1 MKKLNDTVVTP
12 PAASVPAEAAL
23 RREVFSVARLREYG
37 QTYGTFGALI
47 LLIIFNLIVTPHFLS
62 TQTLSTN
69 LYQVAETIILAMG
82 MTLVIATGGIDLS
95 VGAVMAIAGSIAA
108 LIFVG
113 RIFSFT
119 GPISYV
125 IAIAVALL
133 IAAVCGLFN
142 GILVTV
148 FRIQP
153 IVATLILYIAGR
165 GIAEVLVNG
174 VVDFSNKTF
183 QFIGSGTVLGIPFQ
197 VLVMIIVALFFV
209 WLVRGTIFGRQV
221 VATGGNEPAARLA
234 GIPVARVKLSVYI
247 IMGILA
253 GIAGIFYIS
262 NNSAADPGSIGLGME
277 LDAIAA
283 VAVGGS
289 SLLGGQAN
297 IVGTF
302 VGAIFIQLLTFSLT
316 ANNVSADISKVVEA
330 LLIIVAV
337 YLQTQRKAA

>member
-1 MKKLNDTVVTP
+1 MAKLNDDVATSPPTPVVARQPLTL
-12 PAASVPAEAAL
+12 E
-23 RREVFSVARLREYG
+23 RLREYG

-47 LLIIFNLIVTPHFLS
+47 LLIIFNIFITPHFLS

-69 LYQVAETIILAMG
+69 LYQVAETVILAMG

-95 VGAVMAIAGSIAA
+95 VGSVMSIAGSIAA

-113 RIFSFT
+113 RIFSLT

-125 IAIAVALL
+125 VAIFAAIFVAAL
-133 IAAVCGLFN
+133 CGLFN
-142 GILVTV
+142 GVLVTA

-174 VVDFSNKTF
+174 VVDFSNPTF
-183 QFIGSGTVLGIPFQ
+183 RFIGTGTILGIPFQ
-197 VLVMIIVALFFV
+197 VLVMLIIVFFFI
-209 WLVRGTIFGRQV
+209 WLVRSTIFGRQV
-221 VATGGNEPAARLA
+221 VATGGNGPAARLA
-234 GIPVARVKLSVYI
+234 GIPVARIKLAVYI
-247 IMGILA
+247 ILGTLA
-253 GIAGIFYIS
+253 GIAGVFYIS
-262 NNSAADPGSIGLGME
+262 NNSSADPGGIGLGME
-277 LDAIAA
+277 LNAIAA

-302 VGAIFIQLLTFSLT
+302 IGAVFIQLLTSTLT
-316 ANNVSADISKVVEA
+316 ANNVSADISRVVEA
-330 LLIIVAV
+330 LLIILAV
-337 YLQTQRKAA
+337 YLQTQRKSS

>member
-1 MKKLNDTVVTP
+1 MAKINDDIVTSP
-12 PAASVPAEAAL
+12 PSPVAV
-23 RREVFSVARLREYG
+23 REPFTLSRLRGYG
-37 QTYGTFGALI
+37 QTYGTLGALI
-47 LLIIFNLIVTPHFLS
+47 LLIIFNIFITPHFLS
-62 TQTLSTN
+62 VQTLTTN
-69 LYQVAETIILAMG
+69 LYQVAEIVIVAMG

-95 VGAVMAIAGSIAA
+95 VGSVMSIAGSVAA

-113 RIFSFT
+113 RIFSLT

-125 IAIAVALL
+125 VAILAALL
-133 IAAVCGLFN
+133 IAALCGLFN
-142 GILVTV
+142 GILVTA

-174 VVDFSNKTF
+174 VVDFSNPTF
-183 QFIGSGTVLGIPFQ
+183 QFIGAGTILGIPFQ
-197 VLVMIIVALFFV
+197 VVVMVLIVIFFI
-209 WLVRGTIFGRQV
+209 WLVRSTIFGRQV

-247 IMGILA
+247 ILGFLA
-253 GIAGIFYIS
+253 GIAGVFYIS
-262 NNSAADPGSIGLGME
+262 NNSSADPGGIGLGME
-277 LDAIAA
+277 LNAIAA

-302 VGAIFIQLLTFSLT
+302 IGAVFIQLLTSTLT
-316 ANNVSADISKVVEA
+316 ANNVSADISRVVEA
-330 LLIIVAV
+330 LLIILAV
-337 YLQTQRKAA
+337 YLQTQRKSS

>member
-1 MKKLNDTVVTP
+1 MKKLNDTVITP
-12 PAASVPAEAAL
+12 PPTSTAPEAI
-23 RREVFSVARLREYG
+23 RRELFSFGRLSEYG

-47 LLIIFNLIVTPHFLS
+47 LLIIFNIIVTPHFLS
-62 TQTLSTN
+62 AQTLSTN
-69 LYQVAETIILAMG
+69 LYQVALTVILAMG

-95 VGAVMAIAGSIAA
+95 IGAVMSIAGSIAA

-113 RIFSFT
+113 RIFSLS

-125 IAIAVALL
+125 VAIAAALL
-133 IAAVCGLFN
+133 IAAFCGLFN

-174 VVDFSNKTF
+174 VVDFSNPTF
-183 QFIGSGTVLGIPFQ
+183 QFIGSGAVLGIPFQ
-197 VLVMIIVALFFV
+197 VLVMVIITIFFI

-221 VATGGNEPAARLA
+221 VATGGNESAARLA
-234 GIPVARVKLSVYI
+234 GIPVARVKLAVYI

-253 GIAGIFYIS
+253 GIAGVFYIS
-262 NNSAADPGSIGLGME
+262 NNSSADPGGIGLGME
-277 LDAIAA
+277 LNAIAA

-297 IVGTF
+297 IIGTF
-302 VGAIFIQLLTFSLT
+302 VGAVFIQLLTFSLT

>member
-1 MKKLNDTVVTP
+1 MAKINNEVAPSLPSPAVVREPFTLN
-12 PAASVPAEAAL
+12 
-23 RREVFSVARLREYG
+23 RLRGYG

-47 LLIIFNLIVTPHFLS
+47 LLVVFNIFVTPHFLS
-62 TQTLSTN
+62 AQTLSTN
-69 LYQVAETIILAMG
+69 LYQVAETVILAMG

-95 VGAVMAIAGSIAA
+95 VGSVMSIAGSIAA

-113 RIFSFT
+113 KIFSLT

-125 IAIAVALL
+125 VAILAALL
-133 IAAVCGLFN
+133 IAILCGLFN

-174 VVDFSNKTF
+174 VVDFSNPTF
-183 QFIGSGTVLGIPFQ
+183 RYIGTGTILGVPFQ
-197 VLVMIIVALFFV
+197 VVVMALIVIFFI
-209 WLVRGTIFGRQV
+209 WLVRSTIFGRQV

-234 GIPVARVKLSVYI
+234 GIPVARVKLAVYI
-247 IMGILA
+247 ILGFLA
-253 GIAGIFYIS
+253 GIAGVFYIS
-262 NNSAADPGSIGLGME
+262 NNSSADPGGIGLGME
-277 LDAIAA
+277 LNAIAA

-302 VGAIFIQLLTFSLT
+302 IGAVFIQLLTSTLT
-316 ANNVSADISKVVEA
+316 ANNVSADISRVVEA
-330 LLIIVAV
+330 LLIILAV
-337 YLQTQRKAA
+337 YLQTQRKSS

>member
-1 MKKLNDTVVTP
+1 MTKLNDTIVTP
-12 PAASVPAEAAL
+12 ASVPATSEEI
-23 RREVFSVARLREYG
+23 RRDVFSFGRLREYG
-37 QTYGTFGALI
+37 QTYGTLGALI
-47 LLIIFNLIVTPHFLS
+47 LLIIFNIIVTPHFLS
-62 TQTLSTN
+62 AQTLSTN
-69 LYQVAETIILAMG
+69 LYQVAETVILAMG

-95 VGAVMAIAGSIAA
+95 VGAVMSIAGSIAA

-113 RIFSFT
+113 RIFSFS

-125 IAIAVALL
+125 VAIVAALL
-133 IAAVCGLFN
+133 IAALCGLFN
-142 GILVTV
+142 GILVTA

-174 VVDFSNKTF
+174 VVDFSNQTF
-183 QFIGSGTVLGIPFQ
+183 QFIGNGTILGIPFQ
-197 VLVMIIVALFFV
+197 VVVMLIITIFFI

-221 VATGGNEPAARLA
+221 VATGGNGPAARLS
-234 GIPVARVKLSVYI
+234 GIPVARVKLAVYI

-262 NNSAADPGSIGLGME
+262 NNSSADPGGIGLGME
-277 LDAIAA
+277 LNAIAA

-297 IVGTF
+297 IIGTF
-302 VGAIFIQLLTFSLT
+302 VGAVFIQLLTFSLT